1 MSAAHPAPQP
11 RNPDS
16 EHALKALVRLLAR
29 QVAREFQT
37 TNPKEKDVDH
47 EHEEDRDDATQ
58 VGPSERC
65 C

>member
-1 MSAAHPAPQP
+1 MPAAHPAPQP
-11 RNPDS
+11 HNPDS

-29 QVAREFQT
+29 QVAREFLS
-37 TNPKEKDVDH
+37 TNTKEKDVDH

-58 VGPSERC
+58 VGPSEHC